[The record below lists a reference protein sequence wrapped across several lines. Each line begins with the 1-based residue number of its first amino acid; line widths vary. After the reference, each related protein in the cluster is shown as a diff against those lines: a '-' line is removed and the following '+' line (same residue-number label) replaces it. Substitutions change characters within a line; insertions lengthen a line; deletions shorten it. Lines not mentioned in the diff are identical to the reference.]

1 MLLIDHIGK
10 EETKNS
16 RLPAHSPGVCGLGQS
31 QNLGTQSS
39 CPTQVARTHD
49 LEPSSATP
57 GIRSRTRVLQVGCLR
72 PEWTVNWC
80 TQCLSHNSRTTSLP
94 FLCVA
99 LRGSLP
105 EPPRGAPSRQHPA
118 PGGPGP
124 WRSSALLPSEAPRPW
139 RLFALWLFHPLRPR
153 CCFLSRVFS
162 VLCQIV
168 VVFSSS
174 CFMNANFV

>member
-1 MLLIDHIGK
+1 MLLIYHIGK

-31 QNLGTQSS
+31 HNLGTQSS
-39 CPTQVARTHD
+39 CLTQVARTRD

-105 EPPRGAPSRQHPA
+105 EPPAGPLVGSIQPLVAQDRGVPQRCSHPRLRGLGA
-118 PGGPGP
+118 CLHCGFFIRFGQDAVFCLE
-124 WRSSALLPSEAPRPW
+124 SSVCSARLLCSVAVAL
-139 RLFALWLFHPLRPR
+139 
-153 CCFLSRVFS
+153 
-162 VLCQIV
+162 
-168 VVFSSS
+168 
-174 CFMNANFV
+174 